1 MTITLDPSQ
10 AAAVELLLTAPLCV
24 MTGGA
29 GVGKTTTTRAAL
41 DRMDERGE
49 RYLLAA
55 STGKAARR
63 MTEATAREGRPEA
76 TTVHR
81 LLGYLPGQGW
91 WHDADN
97 PLEADAVLV
106 DECSMLDVELARALF
121 EAIDPATTRLALIGD
136 ANQLPSV
143 GPGRVFADLID
154 SGRVPVA
161 RLTKLHRAAAERWV
175 ASQSPVILEGRV
187 PDLAARPDFR
197 WIEREGRDDAV
208 DALIEAVTEGIEGLA
223 LPIGATDDTQVLVPQ
238 NVGPAG
244 VDAINLRLQAEINA
258 DGTPTGWKIGSG
270 KRGESAE
277 MRLGDRVIQTRNDYT
292 LDVMNGE
299 IGRVIAADKERLG
312 VDFGEGGAAS
322 GAAGGSQRIVEY
334 GRDQAR
340 SLRLAY
346 ALTIHKYQGSQVPWA
361 VLLVHS
367 THTQMLTRGL
377 LYTAVTRAS
386 HGVVIVGDRVGL
398 ERAVKNAS
406 DARRNTG
413 LIERL
418 RAESEPAEGSE
429 GERAA

>member
-29 GVGKTTTTRAAL
+29 GVGKTTTTKAAL

-55 STGKAARR
+55 TTGKAARR
-63 MTEATAREGRPEA
+63 MTEATSDAGRAPGRPEA

-81 LLGYLPGQGW
+81 LLGYLPGAGFARN
-91 WHDADN
+91 ADN
-97 PLEADAVLV
+97 PIEADAVLV

-121 EAIDPATTRLALIGD
+121 EAIDPSRTRLALIGD

-154 SGRVPVA
+154 SGKVPVA

-175 ASQSPVILEGRV
+175 ASQSPVILEGRL
-187 PDLAARPDFR
+187 PDLRERPDFV
-197 WIEREGRDDAV
+197 WLEREHRDDAV
-208 DALIEAVTEGIEGLA
+208 DALIEIACT
-223 LPIGATDDTQVLVPQ
+223 LPPGCESADDAQVLVPQ

-244 VDAINLRLQAEINA
+244 VDAINLRLQARLNA
-258 DGTPTGWKIGSG
+258 ETPAGSGWKIGSG

-277 MRLGDRVIQTRNDYT
+277 IRLRDRVIQTRNDYT

-299 IGRVIAADKERLG
+299 IGRVVSVGAEELS
-312 VDFGEGGAAS
+312 VDFGEPPS
-322 GAAGGSQRIVEY
+322 AGSPGSPRVLTY
-334 GRDQAR
+334 SRDAAR

-346 ALTIHKYQGSQVPWA
+346 ALTIHKYQGSQIPWA
-361 VLLVHS
+361 ILFVHS

-398 ERAVKNAS
+398 DRAVKNAADS
-406 DARRNTG
+406 RRNTG

-418 RAESEPAEGSE
+418 RAADEPTEGSE